1 MKKKIIIG
9 SIFSVAVLIL
19 VSSVS
24 AVDYHTVIQ
33 GKKTQIIDQVKTIGT
48 MVPSVVRAQTTRTSI
63 TSIKNNI
70 EGLQSK
76 LSTTEKIHLLQSVL
90 QSSRNKFSTAG
101 LIVNLIDL
109 VYILLLFYF
118 AWLHGVLNGTL
129 PYLPFWVYVVLII
142 IYIGVA

>member
-24 AVDYHTVIQ
+24 AVDYHTVVQ
-33 GKKTQIIDQVKTIGT
+33 GEKTQIVDQVKTIGT
-48 MVPSVVRAQTTRTSI
+48 MEASVVRAQTTRTSI

-70 EGLQSK
+70 EDLQSK
-76 LSTTEKIHLLQSVL
+76 LSTKEKIHLLQSVL
-90 QSSRNKFSTAG
+90 QSSHNKFSTTG

-109 VYILLLFYF
+109 VYFLLLFYF
-118 AWLHGVLNGTL
+118 AWLHGVLKGTI
-129 PYLPFWVYVVLII
+129 PYLPFWVYVVIII
-142 IYIGVA
+142 IYIGVS